1 MAQPIP
7 EFLVWYITIL
17 GVLPCAYQYRD
28 LFVIQMISANKR
40 LIGDR
45 RLSGF
50 YRYNIKVLNLQSP
63 RDDFLIDFD
72 MFSRINCKVS
82 CPFCPFW
89 RQLSKKWL
97 TVSSAIFSGPS
108 SGSSCFVLQHRWRNY
123 NASSI
128 FILSSI
134 VCSQGIM
141 EACPFRSPNS
151 WVSSSSARFV
161 CKPVFFVLGRSLTE
175 DSGGYTDCCL
185 YTCDTKG
192 NKKIK

>member
-128 FILSSI
+128 FILSSLLCAARGLWKPARFALRI
-134 VCSQGIM
+134 L
-141 EACPFRSPNS
+141 EFRARRLASF
-151 WVSSSSARFV
+151 VSRFFSSSAGAWLKTQGATLIVAFIHV
-161 CKPVFFVLGRSLTE
+161 TLKAI
-175 DSGGYTDCCL
+175 
-185 YTCDTKG
+185 
-192 NKKIK
+192 KK